1 MNGSGIMKQNE
12 IYEKV
17 RDFKRRFPTTISW
30 RLKAHSKVAA
40 KLINKDE
47 NILYAFAAQKSPTSF
62 NMLSTFVFVL
72 TDKRIVL
79 AQKRMLYGY
88 FYYSITPDMFNDL
101 TLRMGLIWGKAIID
115 TVREQVYLSGLSK
128 GALEELETVL
138 SKYMIQKK
146 RELELGDEK
155 DKAKVIDMEKELVKI
170 SKRGEK

>member
-1 MNGSGIMKQNE
+1 MKKNE
-12 IYEKV
+12 IYRKV
-17 RDFKRRFPTTISW
+17 LDFKRRFPLTISW
-30 RLKAHSKVAA
+30 RLYAHSKVAS

-47 NILYAFAAQKSPTSF
+47 EILYAFAAQKSPTSF
-62 NMLSTFVFVL
+62 NFLSTFVFVL

-79 AQKRMLYGY
+79 AQQRMLFGY

-115 TVREQVYLSGLSK
+115 TVKEQVYLSGLSR

-146 RELELGDEK
+146 RELDLGDEA

>member
-1 MNGSGIMKQNE
+1 MRQNE

-30 RLKAHSKVAA
+30 RLRSHSKVAS

-47 NILYAFAAQKSPTSF
+47 KILYAFAAQKSPTSF

-101 TLRMGLIWGKAIID
+101 TISMGLIWGKAIID
-115 TVREQVYLSGLSK
+115 TVREQVYLSGLTRK
-128 GALEELETVL
+128 ALEELETVL

-155 DKAKVIDMEKELVKI
+155 DRQKVFDMEDELVKI
-170 SKRGEK
+170 SKKGE

>member
-1 MNGSGIMKQNE
+1 MKKNE
-12 IYEKV
+12 IYRKV
-17 RDFKRRFPTTISW
+17 LDFKRRFPLTISW
-30 RLKAHSKVAA
+30 RLYAHSKVAS

-47 NILYAFAAQKSPTSF
+47 EILYAFAAQKSPTSF
-62 NMLSTFVFVL
+62 NFLSTFVFVL

-79 AQKRMLYGY
+79 AQQRMLFGY

-115 TVREQVYLSGLSK
+115 TVKEQVYLSGLSR

-146 RELELGDEK
+146 RELELGDDSDKEK
-155 DKAKVIDMEKELVKI
+155 VRQMEKELQDI
-170 SKRGEK
+170 SKKGEK